1 MRAVNRLT
9 ATAIRSQ
16 LERGLYA
23 DGNGLYLQ
31 VSIFGTKAWVYRY
44 QRNGTPRMMGLG
56 AVNTSSVAA
65 ARKSLSG
72 ARERAQD
79 AHELLLRGTDP
90 IETRQAQRTDAQTE
104 KARVITFKTCAERY
118 IAAHSAGWKNSKHA
132 DQWPATLGNY
142 VYPVIGN
149 LSVATIDTGLVMK
162 CLEPIWQDKP
172 DTASRLRGRIEN
184 VLDWAAV
191 RGFRQGD
198 NPARWR
204 GHLAKLLPARTKVR
218 KVKHHPALP
227 YADLPGFMA
236 ELRAEQDISARTLEF
251 TILTAART
259 GEVMGSRWS
268 SGEFDLKNKIWNV
281 PPARM
286 KAGAAHSVPLSDRA
300 VELLKALPRINGND
314 YVFPGAHDGKA
325 LNNHGMRKKLR
336 GLRPGLTV
344 HGFRSTFRDW
354 AGDQTNYPRDVI
366 EAALAHTIKN
376 DAEAAYRRG
385 TAVEK
390 RRRLMADWARY
401 CEVGR
406 KTSGVIPIRSA
417 TQR

>member
-16 LERGLYA
+16 LERGLHA

-31 VSIFGTKAWVYRY
+31 VSAFGTKAWIYRY
-44 QRNGTPRMMGLG
+44 QRDGTPRMMGLG

-65 ARKSLSG
+65 ARKSLAG
-72 ARERAQD
+72 ARDRAQD
-79 AHELLLRGTDP
+79 AHELLLGGTDP
-90 IETRQAQRTDAQTE
+90 INSRQVQRAEARTE
-104 KARVITFKTCAERY
+104 KARVITFEACAERY
-118 IAAHSAGWKNSKHA
+118 IKAHRTGWKNSKHA

-142 VYPVIGN
+142 AYPIIGN
-149 LSVATIDTGLVMK
+149 LPVTSIDTGLVMK

-184 VLDWAAV
+184 VLDWATA

-227 YADLPGFMA
+227 YADLPDFMA

-268 SGEFDLKNKIWNV
+268 SGEFDLKTSYGTCQPSARK
-281 PPARM
+281 PAWRTPF
-286 KAGAAHSVPLSDRA
+286 H
-300 VELLKALPRINGND
+300 
-314 YVFPGAHDGKA
+314 
-325 LNNHGMRKKLR
+325 
-336 GLRPGLTV
+336 
-344 HGFRSTFRDW
+344 
-354 AGDQTNYPRDVI
+354 
-366 EAALAHTIKN
+366 
-376 DAEAAYRRG
+376 
-385 TAVEK
+385 
-390 RRRLMADWARY
+390 
-401 CEVGR
+401 
-406 KTSGVIPIRSA
+406 
-417 TQR
+417 